1 MMLLLAGLAAA
12 ACPSLDAELER
23 ATRALVGGDAPTVEA
38 ALGDAE
44 ASFACAPAT
53 RASVARWALVEG
65 ARRVVRGQHGD
76 AWLAASRAL
85 APEGFDPRLGP
96 AVRAAFDA
104 APSPAVATL
113 LLEPAI
119 PAFVDGVPI
128 ATWPLTLPAGPHA
141 VQVMDARGA
150 VRFGRA
156 LTLLPGEDA
165 LLPTGL
171 PATVAADTTGTG
183 STATAPAVPAELTA
197 RPQRRPALL
206 ITAAGLAVAGGA
218 LTGAAL
224 AQSPRMEAA
233 ADPDALDAAY
243 SAQQGLAWGAYG
255 AFGAAA
261 VTGLLFVVVR

>member
-1 MMLLLAGLAAA
+1 MILLLAGLATA
-12 ACPSLDAELER
+12 ACPSLDAQLER
-23 ATRALVGGDAPTVEA
+23 ATGALVRGDAATVDA
-38 ALGDAE
+38 ALLDAD

-65 ARRVVRGQHGD
+65 ARRVVRGQDGD
-76 AWLAASRAL
+76 AWLAAARHL
-85 APEGFDPRLGP
+85 APQSVDPRLGP

-141 VQVMDARGA
+141 VQVMEASGA

-171 PATVAADTTGTG
+171 PASVAAEVAGTG
-183 STATAPAVPAELTA
+183 STASAPAVAVAPAA
-197 RPQRRPALL
+197 RRPALL
-206 ITAAGLAVAGGA
+206 ITAASLAAVGGGLA
-218 LTGAAL
+218 GAAL
-224 AQSPRMEAA
+224 AQTPRMEAA
-233 ADPDALDAAY
+233 ADLDALDAARG
-243 SAQQGLAWGAYG
+243 AQQGLAWGAYG

-261 VTGLLFVVVR
+261 VTGVLFVVVR